1 MQLLNPDGSLVT
13 LVRKPTCENADLTV
27 VLIDD
32 EATIKHVKLVGDKVI
47 LISENND
54 YDSFVLNKDNPE
66 KFLGKVIHVEHDI
79 Q

>member
-1 MQLLNPDGSLVT
+1 MKLLIPFGSLIT
-13 LVRKPTCENADLTV
+13 LARKPTFENADLTA

-32 EATIKHVKLVGDKVI
+32 EATIKHVKLAGDKVI

-54 YDSFVLNKDNPE
+54 YYSFVLNKDKPE
-66 KFLGKVIHVEHDI
+66 KNLGKVIHVEYDI

>member
-1 MQLLNPDGSLVT
+1 MKLLVPFGSLIA

-54 YDSFVLNKDNPE
+54 YDLDCFK
-66 KFLGKVIHVEHDI
+66 KRYAGKNFR
-79 Q
+79 